1 MLPDLG
7 IKKLSLG
14 KLRQKVFFEAFNNV
28 STTMPSILKL
38 AIDLSPLKLF
48 FKWKSP
54 EILRSENA
62 NNYKE
67 VAKKSEKDY

>member
-48 FKWKSP
+48 FK
-54 EILRSENA
+54 
-62 NNYKE
+62 
-67 VAKKSEKDY
+67 